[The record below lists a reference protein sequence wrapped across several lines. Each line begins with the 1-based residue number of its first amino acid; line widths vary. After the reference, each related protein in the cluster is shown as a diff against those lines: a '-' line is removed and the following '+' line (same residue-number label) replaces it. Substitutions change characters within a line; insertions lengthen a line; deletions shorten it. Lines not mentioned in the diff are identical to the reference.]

1 MLVRRIA
8 RPLMSTIFIAGG
20 IDALRNPAPRAK
32 AATPL
37 IEQGQDALPDSVT
50 TNIPDDPE
58 TLVRIN
64 GAIQVGGGILLATG
78 KAPRIASLALAG
90 TLIPTTLAGHAFWE
104 ETDPAAK
111 AAQRTQFFKNVSL
124 LGGLLIAAVD
134 TEGKPSLAW
143 RGRRAA
149 RKAQATVVSAL
160 PGSHDT
166 ADQLGVASERI
177 KGLASVA
184 ASRGA
189 DLADAAQ
196 PVVSKWADVA
206 TEKGSELA
214 HTAQPVVSKWAD
226 VAAEK
231 GSDLASTAQPVLSRW
246 AHQAA
251 DRSSDIAEVAQKRGS
266 KLADKAADRS
276 TELAKVAH
284 KRGSKLADRSSDLA
298 DLAQARG
305 SAWADV
311 AAVRGAGLVEVAQD
325 RGARF
330 VDIAAERTDGL
341 SKRARKRAEKQSLEF
356 EKATEQARAALEKKV
371 VKARKDL
378 DKKVQKYA
386 K

>member
-20 IDALRNPAPRAK
+20 IDALRNPAVRAQ

-50 TNIPDDPE
+50 SNLPSDPE

-64 GAIQVGGGILLATG
+64 GAIQVGGGLLLATG

-90 TLIPTTLAGHAFWE
+90 TLIPTTYVGHAFWN

-149 RKAQATVVSAL
+149 RMASESVQSAL

-166 ADQLGVASERI
+166 ADRLGSASDRVKE
-177 KGLASVA
+177 LASVA
-184 ASRGA
+184 ATRGSHF
-189 DLADAAQ
+189 ADA
-196 PVVSKWADVA
+196 
-206 TEKGSELA
+206 
-214 HTAQPVVSKWAD
+214 AQPVVSKWAD

-231 GSDLASTAQPVLSRW
+231 GSELADAAQPVLSRW
-246 AHQAA
+246 AHKAE
-251 DRSSDIAEVAQKRGS
+251 DRGSELAKVAQKRGS
-266 KLADKAADRS
+266 KLADKTADRG
-276 TELAKVAH
+276 TELAKVAQ
-284 KRGSKLADRSSDLA
+284 KRGSKLADKTADRSSKLA
-298 DLAQARG
+298 DT
-305 SAWADV
+305 
-311 AAVRGAGLVEVAQD
+311 AAERGAVLAELAQD
-325 RGARF
+325 RGTKWANLATERASEF
-330 VDIAAERTDGL
+330 AELAQDRGSKWAEVAADRTETL
-341 SKRARKRAEKQSLEF
+341 SKRARKRAAQQSREF
-356 EKATEQARAALEKKV
+356 DKATEKAQAKLAKKV
-371 VKARKDL
+371 EKTRKEL
-378 DKKVQKYA
+378 DKRVQKYS